1 MEGLINK
8 FLGFRVQGEEYAI
21 EISNVFQVIRSM
33 KISPIH
39 EASEFLRGVINLRGR
54 IIPIMD
60 MRIKF
65 GLPEREYDDRT
76 VFIIVEIHS
85 SEHAFLVGMAVDEV
99 SDVFDLKDDQ
109 IEKTPDIGL
118 KLRENY
124 LTGIAQVGEKMMMI
138 LNITKILSS
147 DEITNIQKAGST
159 GNEVTA

>member
-8 FLGFRVQGEEYAI
+8 FLGFRVQAEDYAI

-65 GLPEREYDDRT
+65 GMPEKEYDDRT

-85 SEHAFLVGMAVDEV
+85 SEHDFLVGMAVDEV
-99 SDVFDLKDDQ
+99 SDVFDLKDEQ

-124 LTGIAQVGEKMMMI
+124 LVGIAQVGEKMMMI

-147 DEITNIQKAGST
+147 DEITNIQKAGSV
-159 GNEVTA
+159 NAEVIA

>member
-1 MEGLINK
+1 MNANGSK
-8 FLGFRVQGEEYAI
+8 YLGFKVQGEDYAI

-39 EASEFLRGVINLRGR
+39 EASEFLKGVINLRGK
-54 IIPIMD
+54 IIPIID

-76 VFIIVEIHS
+76 VFIIVEVQSGEHS
-85 SEHAFLVGMAVDEV
+85 FLIGMAVDEV
-99 SDVFDLKDDQ
+99 SDVFDLKEND

-124 LTGIAQVGEKMMMI
+124 LIGIAQVAEKMMMI
-138 LNITKILSS
+138 LNIGKILSS
-147 DEITNIQKAGST
+147 EEITDIRKAGSASA
-159 GNEVTA
+159 EAMA